1 MYMICAFNFII
12 LDVIISFTSKFLN
25 ADLTSLTSS
34 IEIERY
40 HQSRTNTLNH
50 HICVFVSLRLECK
63 TLWRYRN
70 IIMISKYRKDID
82 TRKLSVTS

>member
-1 MYMICAFNFII
+1 MYMNCAFNFII
-12 LDVIISFTSKFLN
+12 LDVNRSFISKFLN

-50 HICVFVSLRLECK
+50 HLCVFLSLRLERK
-63 TLWRYRN
+63 TLW
-70 IIMISKYRKDID
+70 
-82 TRKLSVTS
+82 